1 MLTKAWNSI
10 PDQTFINC
18 FKKSGISDETV
29 ERAIND
35 EDDPFRGL
43 DIEEDVMENLKD
55 DLDLLMTKFNVDF
68 DITADELVDMDLDVC
83 ITNKSSDEDIIAEI
97 SGHDAADAEEESDEE
112 EVSNYVTK
120 PSFNDAMDA
129 ITLLENYSLFT
140 KFGAD
145 LMKALE
151 DINRVVDIDS
161 QSNKRQSIITDI
173 FA

>member
-1 MLTKAWNSI
+1 
-10 PDQTFINC
+10 
-18 FKKSGISDETV
+18 
-29 ERAIND
+29 
-35 EDDPFRGL
+35 
-43 DIEEDVMENLKD
+43 MEKGKTNKEVS
-55 DLDLLMTKFNVDF
+55 KFFNVPPNTLSTWKKNKDKIF
-68 DITADELVDMDLDVC
+68 DAFRQGNLAKRVKV
-83 ITNKSSDEDIIAEI
+83 DIIAEI
-97 SGHDAADAEEESDEE
+97 SGHDAVDTEEESDEE
-112 EVSNYVTK
+112 EVSDYVTK

-161 QSNKRQSIITDI
+161 QSNKRQSIITDF